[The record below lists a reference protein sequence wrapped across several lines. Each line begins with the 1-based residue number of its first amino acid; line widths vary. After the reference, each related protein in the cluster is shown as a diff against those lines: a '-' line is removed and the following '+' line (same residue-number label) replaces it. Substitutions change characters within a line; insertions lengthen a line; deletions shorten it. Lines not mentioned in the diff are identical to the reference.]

1 MRRTDEEL
9 IKHIENLIK
18 RYPELNI
25 CREDIINAYRTL
37 ETCFENGGKLLIAGN
52 GGSAADSEHMAGE
65 LMKRFRIPRPVSREF
80 SKKCAMW
87 IRKLEHPYPKTWNV
101 R

>member
-25 CREDIINAYRTL
+25 CREDIINA
-37 ETCFENGGKLLIAGN
+37 
-52 GGSAADSEHMAGE
+52 
-65 LMKRFRIPRPVSREF
+65 
-80 SKKCAMW
+80 
-87 IRKLEHPYPKTWNV
+87 
-101 R
+101 